1 MHLNYLF
8 SVGSVDVAGIN
19 QETDAK
25 IMSTVIFFYYI
36 KFSNEFSV
44 NWLIAKTS

>member
-25 IMSTVIFFYYI
+25 IMSTVIFFI
-36 KFSNEFSV
+36 TSNFQMSFP
-44 NWLIAKTS
+44 